1 MQWTGR
7 SADWKLFCACIGEWQ
22 ETYIKRLN
30 EQYIEILSRR
40 RFGFWIILLGSL
52 NQRIQEDKKNLGAKM
67 SLRKPDIALT
77 LVNLLNE
84 NVISLNDLN
93 GFSKELQENVK
104 QLKTRLVERE

>member
-1 MQWTGR
+1 M
-7 SADWKLFCACIGEWQ
+7 KKIGIISDTHGLLRPE
-22 ETYIKRLN
+22 IL
-30 EQYIEILSRR
+30 EILS
-40 RFGFWIILLGSL
+40 GDGLASDKFWKL
-52 NQRIQEDKKNLGAKM
+52 NQRIQEDKKNLGVKM

-84 NVISLNDLN
+84 NVISLDDLN